1 MNGLF
6 VVMSKNIYISSIQ
19 FQSKSLIIEN
29 AGWSM
34 MGGGP
39 GHSLGQVDLQ
49 GPDQGH
55 HHRMEPGPGMWQPGQ
70 VQQHHGFD
78 QQSLQHQQHMQQL
91 QQQQQQPHMLMGH
104 QSMGQL
110 VSPGQPLSQMSSVF
124 PASGHGQPQSGSVM
138 MFPGPVHSVQSPP
151 AMIMGGGHHQRPG
164 ESGQLGQSASLSPNS
179 TPGLQMPAPAATPPI
194 MNINVEDRN
203 MFLNGMGRLVAPGH
217 GMEKINLEGGGQ
229 MSEAEQAMIWKG
241 MQGGIL
247 AEMFPAVDRFGG
259 LMPSSSPGQGFAT
272 TSAAA
277 AVAAQIQAQENLLRL
292 QQQQQQHGG
301 GQGHKHMA
309 QQPLG
314 FHPGPPAQIMS
325 QVICLKYFSKNSF
338 LYFLARHG
346 QDVSGLT
353 RVCPRPG
360 PGSVP
365 GSPAP
370 ASGW

>member
-1 MNGLF
+1 
-6 VVMSKNIYISSIQ
+6 
-19 FQSKSLIIEN
+19 
-29 AGWSM
+29 M

-151 AMIMGGGHHQRPG
+151 NMIMGGGHHQRPG

-194 MNINVEDRN
+194 MNINIEDRN

-292 QQQQQQHGG
+292 QQQQQQQGG

-325 QVICLKYFSKNSF
+325 QVICLEYFSKNLF
-338 LYFLARHG
+338 LYF
-346 QDVSGLT
+346 
-353 RVCPRPG
+353 
-360 PGSVP
+360 
-365 GSPAP
+365 
-370 ASGW
+370 